1 MKASASI
8 SIGDWYK
15 SVDVELDSASESDVK
30 FSKAVL
36 STIVEIKEKPQKI
49 TINID
54 GSEIAKTIKEALDSA
69 FADDA
74 N

>member
-8 SIGDWYK
+8 SIGDWHK
-15 SVDVELDSASESDVK
+15 SVDVELDSTSESDVK

-49 TINID
+49 TLDVD
-54 GSEIAKTIKEALDSA
+54 GWAIKKAVEEAFGSA
-69 FADDA
+69 FSDDKR
-74 N
+74 

>member
-15 SVDVELDSASESDVK
+15 SVDVELDS
-30 FSKAVL
+30 
-36 STIVEIKEKPQKI
+36 T
-49 TINID
+49 ID

>member
-15 SVDVELDSASESDVK
+15 SVDVELDSTSESDVK

-36 STIVEIKEKPQKI
+36 STILEIKEKPQK
-49 TINID
+49 D